1 MLGLYVHVPFCQ
13 AICSYCNFN
22 RGLFDAAL
30 KTRYVDALEKEIVEA
45 GDGRAADTIFFGGGT
60 PSLLE
65 PDEIARLIRACRSAF
80 DLTPDAEVTLEANP
94 ETVSEPRMAAYLDA
108 GVTRVS
114 MGAQTFDAEQLRRL
128 GRIHTADRIAAA
140 VTDARRAGVSNLSL
154 DLMFWLPGQSR
165 SSWLDSVDRAI
176 DLAPDH
182 LSLYLLELYPNAP
195 LREAMIRAAAN
206 GVKEE
211 TGAWVQAADDEA
223 ADMYLEAFAHLDG
236 AGYHQYEISNTAK
249 PGRESRHNLKYW
261 TSGAWRGF
269 GCGAHTTLDGRRW
282 HNLPSTV
289 EYIDRM
295 ARGSSVA
302 SSLRMFTLAERV
314 QEALFTGLR
323 LTRGIDRAPFR
334 ARYGV
339 EPWERYGVSLAPPV
353 EAGLMWT
360 TEDAFGLTRQGMLL
374 ANEILAT
381 FV

>member
-1 MLGLYVHVPFCQ
+1 MLGLYLHIPFCQ

-22 RGLFDAAL
+22 RGLFDASL
-30 KTRYVDALEKEIVEA
+30 KARYVDALEHEIASA

-65 PDEIARLIRACRSAF
+65 PEEIARLIAACRSAF
-80 DLTPDAEVTLEANP
+80 HVTPDAEVTLEANP
-94 ETVSEPRMAAYLDA
+94 ETVSVPRMAAYLDA
-108 GVTRVS
+108 GITRVS

-128 GRIHTADRIAAA
+128 GRIHTADRIVTA
-140 VTDARRAGVSNLSL
+140 VADARRAGVTNLSL

-165 SSWLDSVDRAI
+165 SSWLDTVDRAI
-176 DLAPDH
+176 ALEPDH

-195 LREAMIRAAAN
+195 LREAMARAAGG
-206 GVKEE
+206 GVKGTEDW
-211 TGAWVQAADDEA
+211 AQAADDEA
-223 ADMYLEAFAHLDG
+223 ADMYLEAFERLDR
-236 AGYHQYEISNTAK
+236 AGLRQYEISNAAR

-269 GCGAHTTLDGRRW
+269 GCGAHTTLDGGRW
-282 HNLPSTV
+282 HNLASTI

-295 ARGSSVA
+295 AQGRAVA
-302 SSLRMFTLAERV
+302 SSLRTFTAVERV

-323 LTRGIDRAPFR
+323 LTRGIERSPFR

-339 EPWERYGVSLAPPV
+339 DPWERYGASLTTPI

-360 TEDAFGLTRQGMLL
+360 TGEAFGLTRSGMLM